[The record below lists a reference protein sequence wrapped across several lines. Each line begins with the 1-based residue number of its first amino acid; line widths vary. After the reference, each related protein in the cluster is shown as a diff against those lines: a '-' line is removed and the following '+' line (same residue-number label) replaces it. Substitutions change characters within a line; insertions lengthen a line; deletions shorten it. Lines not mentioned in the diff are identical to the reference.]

1 MKRKSKLASI
11 NATAPNKHHWAT
23 GLLVSM
29 EDPQLRVKEDDQ
41 IVVIKDKY
49 PKAQFHYLILPKA
62 DIPSLWHIKKENE
75 DLLLHMH
82 NIANDLI
89 KDHEDSEF
97 LYVC

>member
-1 MKRKSKLASI
+1 
-11 NATAPNKHHWAT
+11 
-23 GLLVSM
+23 M